1 VDGRALLATVRPA
14 LPGAIVTLRSQ
25 VLAGLTGAPL
35 PHGAHSAFAEGAVV
49 AAGFSLLILL
59 ITLLLSARSR
69 EFTLA
74 RLRVMGLGQGQARRL
89 AAVETLPQVLAA
101 VVGGVLSAWLLAR
114 LVGPAIDLSAFT
126 SSGAGAAIRV
136 EPLALAIAAGALFG
150 LALLALASQVVI
162 ADRRGRARA
171 LRVAE

>member
-1 VDGRALLATVRPA
+1 
-14 LPGAIVTLRSQ
+14 VTLRSQ